1 MRKLLLGAF
10 LALFMSTVQADD
22 NDVATAIE
30 MMESAPEVI
39 LLQCIEAIDAGELEE
54 MGVSDPSTCMHLVY
68 QGAAMVIIN
77 DAYEK
82 GKQEGC
88 S

>member
-10 LALFMSTVQADD
+10 LALSMSTVQAD
-22 NDVATAIE
+22 DVATAIE
-30 MMESAPEVI
+30 MMESPPEVI
-39 LLQCIEAIDAGELEE
+39 LLQCIEAIDAGELED